1 MPLPDDTTQ
10 AAAEADAR
18 SRLLGA
24 GGTDLPRP
32 PWLHGAQPPSAVDL
46 VHLALWRARRGA
58 ADDGDL
64 LAALRLLP
72 AARAEL
78 DQLEAALLFAARS
91 AGLSWRRVSEGM
103 GLASPQAAQ
112 QRFDRVTG
120 RVGSRGGD

>member
-1 MPLPDDTTQ
+1 VTSPGDDDQ

-24 GGTDLPRP
+24 GGADLPRP
-32 PWLHGAQPPSAVDL
+32 PWLHRSQPPSAVDL
-46 VHLALWRARRGA
+46 VHLVLWRARRGA
-58 ADDGDL
+58 ADDADL

-78 DQLEAALLFAARS
+78 DQLEAALLFTARS
-91 AGLSWRRVSEGM
+91 AGLSWRRVSEAM

-120 RVGSRGGD
+120 RVDSRGGD

>member
-1 MPLPDDTTQ
+1 
-10 AAAEADAR
+10 
-18 SRLLGA
+18 
-24 GGTDLPRP
+24 
-32 PWLHGAQPPSAVDL
+32 VDL

-58 ADDGDL
+58 ADDADL

-72 AARAEL
+72 AARGEL

-91 AGLSWRRVSEGM
+91 AGLSWRRVSEAM

-120 RVGSRGGD
+120 RVDARGGD